1 MQTSIESLFI
11 AEVLVEYHILGCQY
25 GFTTYIIR
33 IHTFP
38 SARDCTTVEDHHQA
52 VIVGIT
58 QDIFI
63 QVYRFLLVATKEI
76 DFNAFY
82 SETLQPFHL
91 AFADNG
97 VVHVINRP
105 LLNIIPITRRAIP

>member
-1 MQTSIESLFI
+1 MQTSIKSLFI
-11 AEVLVEYHILGCQY
+11 AEMLVEYHILGCQY

-33 IHTFP
+33 IHAFP
-38 SARDCTTVEDHHQA
+38 SARNRTTVEDHHQA

-58 QDIFI
+58 QYIFI
-63 QVYRFLLVATKEI
+63 QAHRLLLVATKEI
-76 DFNAFY
+76 DFDTFY

-105 LLNIIPITRRAIP
+105 LLNIIPITGRAIP

>member
-33 IHTFP
+33 IHAFP
-38 SARDCTTVEDHHQA
+38 SARNRTTVEDHHQV

-63 QVYRFLLVATKEI
+63 QAHRLLLVATKEI

-82 SETLQPFHL
+82 SEVL
-91 AFADNG
+91 
-97 VVHVINRP
+97 
-105 LLNIIPITRRAIP
+105 